1 MRTDKM
7 RITYLLKGLLIC
19 VIALVVISCEEQ
31 GLLVNNNEVS
41 YLRFISD
48 MTKDTTTVSFKTY
61 NAGEDA
67 VIPVE
72 VSIRGK
78 IQESDLFFTI
88 SVDESRTTLPQH
100 LYMLPNECKI
110 RKGLLTDTLYV
121 TLKNDPILQ
130 SENRLLALQINEDGE
145 IKQGDRL
152 YSRALISVTD
162 RLFKPDW
169 WSVNDAGTE
178 QNPGNSAEWYYLGEY
193 SQRKYE
199 LFLEV
204 LKEDHVVF
212 DGKNKQVLRKYAL
225 KLKNKLKEMNAGKE
239 QEYWEKDENGLI
251 ITVPVAG

>member
-1 MRTDKM
+1 MK
-7 RITYLLKGLLIC
+7 IKYLFLGLWTCI
-19 VIALVVISCEEQ
+19 IALMATSCEEQ
-31 GLLVNNNEVS
+31 GLLVNSNDVS
-41 YLRFISD
+41 YLRFACD

-61 NAGEDA
+61 NKGEDA
-67 VIPVE
+67 VIPIE
-72 VSIRGK
+72 VFVRGK
-78 IQESDLFFTI
+78 IQEVDLIFTI

-100 LYMLPNECKI
+100 LYILPKECRI
-110 RKGLLTDTLYV
+110 RKGLLIDTLYV
-121 TLKNDPILQ
+121 TLRNDPMLQ
-130 SENRLLALQINEDGE
+130 WESRILALQINEDEGLR
-145 IKQGDRL
+145 QGDRL

-212 DGKNKQVLRKYAL
+212 DGKNKQILRKYAL

-239 QEYWEKDENGLI
+239 QELWERDENGVI

>member
-1 MRTDKM
+1 MKTDRMK
-7 RITYLLKGLLIC
+7 IIYLLKGLLSC
-19 VIALVVISCEEQ
+19 TIALIILSCEEQ
-31 GLLVNNNEVS
+31 GLLVNSNNVS
-41 YLRFISD
+41 YLRFINN

-61 NAGEDA
+61 NEGEDA
-67 VIPVE
+67 VIPIE

-78 IQESDLFFTI
+78 IQESDLPFTI
-88 SVDESRTTLPQH
+88 SVDESRTTLPQY
-100 LYMLPNECKI
+100 LYMLPEECKI
-110 RKGLLTDTLYV
+110 RKGLLTDTIYV
-121 TLKNDPILQ
+121 TLKNDLILQ
-130 SENRLLALQINEDGE
+130 SENKLLALQINEDE
-145 IKQGDRL
+145 RIKQGDRL

-193 SQRKYE
+193 SERKYE

-239 QEYWEKDENGLI
+239 EEFWEKDKDGVI